1 MAVPVLSVA
10 VAETYIKTVGNNY
23 LNALLRVVQ
32 DSSATEMGNNA
43 LMIQRLQKEIKK
55 RTGGNFDG

>member
-43 LMIQRLQKEIKK
+43 LMIQRIQKEIKK
-55 RTGGNFDG
+55 RVGGNLDG